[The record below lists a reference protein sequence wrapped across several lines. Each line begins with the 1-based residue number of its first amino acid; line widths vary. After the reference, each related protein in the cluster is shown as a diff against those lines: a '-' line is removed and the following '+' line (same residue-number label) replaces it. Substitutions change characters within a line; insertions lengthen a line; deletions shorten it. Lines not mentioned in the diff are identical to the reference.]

1 MKKQNLQNERLDKIG
16 RSLLKTAKMRND
28 EVEKVVTSS
37 DLFNSVKAQIK
48 AEEIRRERSK
58 NQRFFPI
65 WNWKKA
71 GFAFGIL
78 AIILIGIIAVN
89 LFTKT
94 ESTLLLAEQS
104 EKFNS
109 PKVELLKKKSP
120 PQQIVKALS
129 TSVQS
134 EKRNFPKVAV
144 SKPEPIKLAKSLT
157 KTTLAKHQ
165 LRPKIEDDD
174 KFYPLNLS
182 YSSVND
188 INENLMI
195 IRVDMT
201 RTSLSAFGVKTLP
214 NSGESKIKT
223 DFLMGTD
230 GIPQAYRLVKSK

>member
-37 DLFNSVKAQIK
+37 HLFNSVKAQIK
-48 AEEIRRERSK
+48 AEELRRERSK

-89 LFTKT
+89 LFIKT
-94 ESTLLLAEQS
+94 ESTLLLAEQI
-104 EKFNS
+104 EQFNT
-109 PKVELLKKKSP
+109 PKVKLLKKRVSSP
-120 PQQIVKALS
+120 QIAKVLS
-129 TSVQS
+129 TPVQS
-134 EKRNFPKVAV
+134 EKRNFPKAAV

-174 KFYPLNLS
+174 KFYPLN
-182 YSSVND
+182 YSQLANGM
-188 INENLMI
+188 NEDLRV

-201 RTSLSAFGVKTLP
+201 RSELFNLGVNVSP
-214 NSGESKIKT
+214 NDEYGTIKT
-223 DFLMGTD
+223 DLLVGND
-230 GIPQAYRLVKSK
+230 GIPQAFRFVKGK